1 VKNFRLSVQL
11 NLLFTVVILFTSLVF
26 IFIFENV
33 FYSQRE
39 SNVNM
44 VLNSYIE
51 VVQSGN
57 NSANLPTL
65 DNIGY
70 IILEND
76 EIVVAN
82 NTDILASYFDLN
94 SYFKQVKKSSEVSDF
109 IVTLAHRKFYFS
121 TVSKEDTK
129 YVVFTDDSRVS
140 VIENNIPI
148 LIQLSFVILI
158 VLGNIIIIFWSNI
171 TVSRI
176 KSLNENLLKMKN
188 SKYRKKIEV
197 VGHDEISDLA
207 MTIEEMRIEIQS
219 NDKQKEEMLQNL
231 SHDFKTPISV
241 IKGYAEAIIDGIIP
255 PKDAK
260 IIIEQSEIL
269 YFKVKQLIEYTKLE
283 YFQDPSTYVN
293 VRLDKIL
300 NSILESNKFRRNI
313 EFILDLDESEYF
325 GVAENFHVVFNN
337 IVDNALRYAKS
348 KIIIILKNKKLSFF
362 NDGNLIP
369 PNVLEHMF
377 TPYMKGA
384 DGQFGLG
391 LSIVYKT
398 LTHFNYDIKA
408 ENVVSPIQGVSFIVT
423 PKEENIN

>member
-1 VKNFRLSVQL
+1 MILS
-11 NLLFTVVILFTSLVF
+11 
-26 IFIFENV
+26 
-33 FYSQRE
+33 
-39 SNVNM
+39 
-44 VLNSYIE
+44 SYIE
-51 VVQSGN
+51 VVESGYKTE
-57 NSANLPTL
+57 NLPTL
-65 DNIGY
+65 DKIGF
-70 IILEND
+70 IVLKNGIIVSSDKTEILEGYF
-76 EIVVAN
+76 
-82 NTDILASYFDLN
+82 DIDSYFNQKERNASIIEYDI
-94 SYFKQVKKSSEVSDF
+94 KIARHQ
-109 IVTLAHRKFYFS
+109 FYFAS
-121 TVSKEDTK
+121 ISSYLNGEDIK
-129 YVVFTDDSRVS
+129 YVVFTDESRVQA
-140 VIENNIPI
+140 IENNIPI

-158 VLGNIIIIFWSNI
+158 VLGNIVIIFWSNI

-176 KSLNENLLKMKN
+176 KNLNENLLKMKD

-207 MTIEEMRIEIQS
+207 VTIEEMRQEIQS

-241 IKGYAEAIIDGIIP
+241 IKGYAEAIIDGVTP

-293 VRLDKIL
+293 VRLDKVI
-300 NSILESNKFRRNI
+300 NSILESNKFRRSI
-313 EFILDLDESEYF
+313 EFILDMDDSEYF

-337 IVDNALRYAKS
+337 IIDNALRYAKS
-348 KIIIILKNKKLSFF
+348 KIIITLKNKKLTIF

-369 PNVLEHMF
+369 QNVLDNMF

-398 LTHFNYDIKA
+398 LTHFNFNIKA
-408 ENVVSPIQGVSFIVT
+408 ENILSPLQGVNFIVT
-423 PKEENIN
+423 PKNNKENLEK